1 MKPLVETILNH
12 KADLE
17 QVYIDG
23 TILLDTIL
31 IQSPPNLF
39 RQSNLWE
46 LSGLSVLVQDTAAL

>member
-23 TILLDTIL
+23 TFLLDTIL
-31 IQSPPNLF
+31 IQSFPNLF